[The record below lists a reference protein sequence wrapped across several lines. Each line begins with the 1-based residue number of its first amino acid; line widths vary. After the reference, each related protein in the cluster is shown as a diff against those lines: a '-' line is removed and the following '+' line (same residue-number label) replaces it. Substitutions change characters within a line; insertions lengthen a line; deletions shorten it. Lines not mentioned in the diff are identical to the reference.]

1 MAKKVNLQLVGLDG
15 NAFSILGAFSGAARR
30 QGWTKEEIDAVT
42 KNAMSKDYDH
52 LLSTI
57 ADNCKNTVGPPSHSD
72 PYEDEP
78 SL

>member
-1 MAKKVNLQLVGLDG
+1 MSKKVKLQLVGLDG

-42 KNAMSKDYDH
+42 KEAMSKDYTH

-57 ADNCKNTVGPPSHSD
+57 ANHCKD
-72 PYEDEP
+72 PIGKGDVCQDEP
-78 SL
+78 VI